1 MRKLYETATLL
12 SWDALVFFLPLTSL
26 PLLSKVMGGTNV
38 APISAVFLA
47 ILVFIWLVPGLV
59 HHRALPYPAVPLLV
73 FFFLALLSSFLAFF
87 LPVPTFKNEG
97 IWKNLLSSLVTL
109 GVGTCFYLVA
119 SLWLSDESKLAHFF
133 RIVNLSGG
141 IALIYSL
148 LQAVFIIG
156 LNNPPAAL
164 YRFQNLI
171 SSSQTLFIGRI
182 NGLAF
187 EPSWLAHQLN
197 MFYIPIWAGLTIKKV
212 SFHKFR
218 LSRLSIENLLLA
230 ASCVV
235 LFLSKSRIGWLAF
248 LAFTAYLLIR
258 LMDTFRRRLLARLTS
273 KWRGKG
279 NPKWAGVLFNAIF
292 WLTFVLI
299 LFGGLLL
306 AGWVLTRVDPRM
318 VQLFD
323 LQTIKNQGILGWA
336 AKLVFAERIVYW
348 LAGMAVFLHY
358 PVFGVG
364 LGNSGYFLPPY
375 ISSFGLSSPEILRI
389 FLQYSFL
396 PNPKNLWVRI
406 LAETGIV
413 GFSVFVSWLWSEWK
427 VSRSLERFSPPLA
440 QAMGLTGQIVL
451 VGLILEGFSLD
462 TFALPYYWMTL
473 GLIVAVQRVFTSKQ
487 SSSSPGQVHS
497 SND

>member
-1 MRKLYETATLL
+1 LFIIEYFRTHPCPAGLFPSRRAVI
-12 SWDALVFFLPLTSL
+12 APRFFLPL
-26 PLLSKVMGGTNV
+26 
-38 APISAVFLA
+38 
-47 ILVFIWLVPGLV
+47 
-59 HHRALPYPAVPLLV
+59 
-73 FFFLALLSSFLAFF
+73 
-87 LPVPTFKNEG
+87 PTFRDQG
-97 IWKNLLSSLVTL
+97 IWKNELSSLITL
-109 GVGTCFYLVA
+109 GIGVCFFLVA
-119 SLWLSDESKLAHFF
+119 SLWLSDESKLVRFF

-141 IALIYSL
+141 IALLYSF

-164 YRFQNLI
+164 YRFQEMI
-171 SSSQTLFIGRI
+171 SSSQVLFVGRI

-212 SFHKFR
+212 SFQKFR
-218 LSRLSIENLLLA
+218 LFKLSLENLLLA
-230 ASCVV
+230 ASCVI

-258 LMDTFRRRLLARLTS
+258 LMDSFRQKLLTRLTS

-279 NPKWAGVLFNAIF
+279 NTKWAAVLFNAIF
-292 WLTFVLI
+292 WLILVLV
-299 LFGGLLL
+299 LVGGLLL

-323 LQTIKNQGILGWA
+323 LQAIKNLGFLGWA
-336 AKLVFAERIVYW
+336 SRLVFAERIVYW
-348 LAGMAVFLHY
+348 MAGIAVFLQY
-358 PVFGVG
+358 PIFGVG
-364 LGNSGYFLPPY
+364 LGNSGYFIPQTFD
-375 ISSFGLSSPEILRI
+375 SFGYLLTEILRI
-389 FLQYSFL
+389 FVSGFSL

-427 VSRSLERFSPPLA
+427 VSRSLEQFSPPLA

-451 VGLILEGFSLD
+451 IGLILEGFSLD

-473 GLIVAVQRVFTSKQ
+473 GLVVAVQRVFILKQ
-487 SSSSPGQVHS
+487 PSPPSNFEQVPSINH
-497 SND
+497 

>member
-1 MRKLYETATLL
+1 LFIIEYFRTHPCPAGLFPSRRAVI
-12 SWDALVFFLPLTSL
+12 APRFFLPL
-26 PLLSKVMGGTNV
+26 
-38 APISAVFLA
+38 
-47 ILVFIWLVPGLV
+47 
-59 HHRALPYPAVPLLV
+59 
-73 FFFLALLSSFLAFF
+73 
-87 LPVPTFKNEG
+87 PTFRDQG
-97 IWKNLLSSLVTL
+97 IWKNELSSLITL
-109 GVGTCFYLVA
+109 GIGVCFFLVA
-119 SLWLSDESKLAHFF
+119 SLWLSDESKLVRFF

-141 IALIYSL
+141 IALLYSL
-148 LQAVFIIG
+148 LQAVLIIG

-164 YRFQNLI
+164 YRFQEMI
-171 SSSQTLFIGRI
+171 SSSQVLFVGRI

-212 SFHKFR
+212 SFQKFR
-218 LSRLSIENLLLA
+218 LFKLSLENLLLA
-230 ASCVV
+230 ASCVI

-258 LMDTFRRRLLARLTS
+258 LMDSFRQKLLTRLTS

-279 NPKWAGVLFNAIF
+279 NTKWAAVLFNAIF
-292 WLTFVLI
+292 WLILVLV
-299 LFGGLLL
+299 LVGGLLL

-323 LQTIKNQGILGWA
+323 LQAIKNLGFLGWA
-336 AKLVFAERIVYW
+336 SRLVFAERIVYW
-348 LAGMAVFLHY
+348 MAGIAVFLQY
-358 PVFGVG
+358 PIFGVG
-364 LGNSGYFLPPY
+364 LGNSGYFIPQTFD
-375 ISSFGLSSPEILRI
+375 SFGYLLTEILRI
-389 FLQYSFL
+389 FVSGFSL

-427 VSRSLERFSPPLA
+427 VSRSLEQFSPPLA

-451 VGLILEGFSLD
+451 IGLILEGFSLD

-473 GLIVAVQRVFTSKQ
+473 GLVVAVQRVFILKQ
-487 SSSSPGQVHS
+487 PSPPSNFEQVPSINH
-497 SND
+497 